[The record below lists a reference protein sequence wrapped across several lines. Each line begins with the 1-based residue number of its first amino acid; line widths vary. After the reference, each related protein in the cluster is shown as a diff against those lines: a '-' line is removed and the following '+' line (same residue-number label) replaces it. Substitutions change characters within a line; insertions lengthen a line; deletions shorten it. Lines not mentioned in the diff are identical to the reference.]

1 MRRFV
6 ILVSLVV
13 AVGAFGCRS
22 TVRMIGMGERAVVGY
37 DESLT
42 KSRSERIQAQRQQ
55 HDFMS
60 RQLVEDIDSF
70 WMADRPS
77 RLTEWHVR

>member
-6 ILVSLVV
+6 ILVSLVM
-13 AVGAFGCRS
+13 AVGALGCGAAASRVGLARTS
-22 TVRMIGMGERAVVGY
+22 RFESVTKTRAEV
-37 DESLT
+37 
-42 KSRSERIQAQRQQ
+42 IQDQRQQ
-55 HDFMS
+55 GDVMR